1 MRGRGTGRQQGQLG
15 WIEKKRKEKKKGGA
29 KMGGLKI
36 EGVGNSQLLKVRA
49 GDDSGIQV

>member
-1 MRGRGTGRQQGQLG
+1 MGGRGTGHQQGQLG
-15 WIEKKRKEKKKGGA
+15 WIVKKRKEEKGG

-36 EGVGNSQLLKVRA
+36 EGVGISQLLKVRA